1 MKQNDRYREAL
12 AALPH
17 GPEFR
22 FIDQLTELQPGR
34 SGAGQ
39 YRIRGDEPF
48 LVGHFPGNP
57 MMPGVL
63 MVEAIA
69 QLGGVVAQCD
79 PDHPPLEELRLGGV
93 RSAKIL
99 GSAKPGETLEIRAEI
114 EGRMGGLVQIRGEV
128 RGPGGPLATAM
139 VVLSGSVV
147 AGNGR

>member
-1 MKQNDRYREAL
+1 MNQTDEHREAL

-22 FIDQLTELQPGR
+22 FIDRVTELHPGR
-34 SGAGQ
+34 SGVGQ
-39 YRIRGDEPF
+39 YRIRGDEAF
-48 LVGHFPGNP
+48 LAGHFPGNP

-79 PDHPPLEELRLGGV
+79 ADHPPLDDLRLAGV

-99 GSAKPGETLEIRAEI
+99 GSAGPGETLEIRAGV

-128 RGPGGPLATAM
+128 RGADGPLATAM
-139 VVLSGSVV
+139 VVLSGS
-147 AGNGR
+147 N